1 MVALYVPNHR
11 EYAMPQF
18 SPTNTPLSATTRV
31 QSAIASAAQK
41 TGVDFGYL
49 LNQARIESSLNP
61 DAKAA
66 TSSAT
71 GLFQFTNQTW
81 LATVKAHG
89 GDHDLGWAADAITR
103 NPGGAFTV
111 SNPAMRS
118 AILDL
123 RTQPEAASSMAAEF
137 ASDNATFL
145 GEQLGHDPEPVDLYL
160 AHFLGAAGASEFLQG
175 YAANPE
181 GSAALVLPKAAAA
194 NHAIFY
200 RGDGSMRSFAEIRGR
215 FAAKLGDP
223 TQAAIAATQR
233 RSASVAQFSS
243 SETSLEYTA
252 LRPFV
257 AMPQHLSL
265 DFARNS
271 YERLAAMGGGSR

>member
-1 MVALYVPNHR
+1 MVAVYVPNHR

-18 SPTNTPLSATTRV
+18 SPTNTALSTTARV

-61 DAKAA
+61 DATAA
-66 TSSAT
+66 TSSAA

-89 GDHDLGWAADAITR
+89 GDHDLGWASDAITR
-103 NPGGAFTV
+103 NPGGAFSV
-111 SNPAMRS
+111 ASPAMRA
-118 AILDL
+118 AILGL

-145 GEQLGHDPEPVDLYL
+145 GEQLGHDPEQVDLYL
-160 AHFLGAAGASEFLQG
+160 AHFLGASGAVEFLQG
-175 YAANPE
+175 YAANPQA
-181 GSAALVLPKAAAA
+181 SAALVLPKAAAA

-200 RGDGSMRSFAEIRGR
+200 RGDGSMRSFAEIRGH
-215 FAAKLGDP
+215 FAAKLGSPAQAIIP
-223 TQAAIAATQR
+223 TIQHRNISIAQ
-233 RSASVAQFSS
+233 SS
-243 SETSLEYTA
+243 SPTPSLEFVQQQ
-252 LRPFV
+252 PFV